1 MFTGAVVWQ
10 FNMYCSPPEVSPS
23 THRANRGGLTQCK
36 KGLFL
41 QLVTV
46 MFCCFSWVSIFFFFF
61 FLEGVH
67 GLEFAEGLDRGDV
80 FLLGASSHA
89 CLALLGL
96 LPFYQRLL
104 LRGLHAPRH
113 HG

>member
-1 MFTGAVVWQ
+1 MWQ
-10 FNMYCSPPEVSPS
+10 FNKYCSPPEVSPS

-36 KGLFL
+36 KGLSSTCHRHVLLFFL
-41 QLVTV
+41 GKHD
-46 MFCCFSWVSIFFFFF
+46 FFFF

-89 CLALLGL
+89 CLALLWL

-104 LRGLHAPRH
+104 FRGLHAPRH

>member
-1 MFTGAVVWQ
+1 MFTGAIVWQ
-10 FNMYCSPPEVSPS
+10 FNMCGSPPEVSPS
-23 THRANRGGLTQCK
+23 THRANRGGVTQCK
-36 KGLFL
+36 KELFL

-46 MFCCFSWVSIFFFFF
+46 MFCCFSWVSITFL
-61 FLEGVH
+61 FLERVH

-80 FLLGASSHA
+80 FLLGASSHTR
-89 CLALLGL
+89 LALLRL
-96 LPFYQRLL
+96 LPFNQRLL